1 MKALSTHA
9 ANTCSSGHE
18 GNTTFY
24 PLWPETLLKQYFNY
38 TQKILKTQ
46 KLYNY
51 TFFTATQLPPQ
62 PTLGHCREDTNPVL
76 SLHFGFMLDLKVTK
90 SLVKKL
96 DRKAQPSTQWYLS
109 RQSSDTN
116 EAL

>member
-24 PLWPETLLKQYFNY
+24 LLWPETLLKQTSI

-46 KLYNY
+46 KLFNY
-51 TFFTATQLPPQ
+51 TIFTATQLPYSLLWATVAR
-62 PTLGHCREDTNPVL
+62 TLTQCYH
-76 SLHFGFMLDLKVTK
+76 SI
-90 SLVKKL
+90 LV
-96 DRKAQPSTQWYLS
+96 SCS
-109 RQSSDTN
+109 I
-116 EAL
+116 